1 MKNKILI
8 ATNVILL
15 TFILIFTGFYLKKEP
30 NDSIKG
36 SYQSDNPT
44 SVVQLVI
51 DGNKFT
57 EYHDNKQVNVGTVIK
72 SKSQKNT
79 YILDNG
85 KDTFFAYK
93 NGKDILYFKT
103 NIEDDVIL
111 LNKISDIPTYIIS
124 E

>member
-1 MKNKILI
+1 MKTKILI
-8 ATNVILL
+8 TINVLLL
-15 TFILIFTGFYLKKEP
+15 TVILIFAGFYLEKEP

-36 SYQSDNPT
+36 SYQSANPT

-51 DGNKFT
+51 DGNNFT
-57 EYHDNKQVNVGTVIK
+57 EYLDNKQVNMGTVIK

-85 KDTFFAYK
+85 KDTFFTYK

-111 LNKISDIPTYIIS
+111 LTKISEVPTYISS